1 MTLSEAR
8 WLSKCTVSERATDT
22 EAALSLCAKC
32 AGKAGAKLGCVK
44 GSASS
49 QILALGQGSL
59 HPHPQ
64 PPHGP
69 AIWEELLLLQQ
80 LLETTRR
87 AGNTL
92 RQPAGIRST
101 SQREYAPPA
110 NGWCWSPA
118 SRQRSHVQLSFPHC
132 KLGLLGS
139 PTADWVVDL
148 SGPEQL
154 PPAISANKRPLSS
167 RVEQGTGVER
177 AVLLLRN

>member
-8 WLSKCTVSERATDT
+8 WLSKCTVAERATDT

-32 AGKAGAKLGCVK
+32 AGKDGAKLGCVK
-44 GSASS
+44 GSTSS

-87 AGNTL
+87 AGNML
-92 RQPAGIRST
+92 RQPTGIRSA

-110 NGWCWSPA
+110 NGNML
-118 SRQRSHVQLSFPHC
+118 RQQTGGA
-132 KLGLLGS
+132 GLQHPVRGAMCSCPS
-139 PTADWVVDL
+139 PTVSSGCWAVRQLTGWWISVDL
-148 SGPEQL
+148 SNFLQQSVLTKGLCQ
-154 PPAISANKRPLSS
+154 
-167 RVEQGTGVER
+167 
-177 AVLLLRN
+177 AV